1 MASIA
6 DAGHVGWVRGA
17 LTALL
22 HRWQPAPRT
31 PVATPQA
38 VVAAR
43 ADRRERRHYPPQRDH
58 VMEHA
63 AMAREMYRL

>member
-6 DAGHVGWVRGA
+6 GYPARRWS

-22 HRWQPAPRT
+22 RRLQPSPH
-31 PVATPQA
+31 A
-38 VVAAR
+38 VQVAADVAGAGERR
-43 ADRRERRHYPPQRDH
+43 APRRHYPPQRDG
-58 VMEHA
+58 VFERS

>member
-6 DAGHVGWVRGA
+6 DAGHAGRTRWA
-17 LTALL
+17 LAALL
-22 HRWQPAPRT
+22 RRLQPAPR
-31 PVATPQA
+31 AR
-38 VVAAR
+38 VAAPE
-43 ADRRERRHYPPQRDH
+43 AAVTAPKDRRDRRHYPPQRDR